1 MKKTIILSL
10 KKEIF
15 KEAEEIKKEIEQD
28 PTLDKI
34 EVTEEMDR
42 SLLEKIQAYE
52 KEEKNLAQIKEEMA
66 HKFEKKEKN
75 IESSNEIG
83 ITKEDVDAVKQN
95 RTVVYPKRRL
105 SVRVFVAVAA
115 IAIMVM
121 AFGMTGV
128 CGKLY
133 RLVMKEEQLED
144 GTLKIIDEADMNSI
158 PSDSLIEDDVLVRAG
173 EALGVK
179 IPKLLY
185 KPEGMYLESYIIEED
200 MQQAYIFY
208 MYGEEKVRYWIKATG
223 VDASTGIVQEDE
235 KIKEDTITVDGVNIL
250 IKEFDIGESDY
261 NRFVAE
267 FIYEEGY
274 YELEGCMEEEK
285 FVKIVEN
292 LFF

>member
-83 ITKEDVDAVKQN
+83 ITKEDVDAVRQN

-173 EALGVK
+173 EALGVN

-185 KPEGMYLESYIIEED
+185 KPEGMYLESYVIEEEA
-200 MQQAYIFY
+200 QKAYIFY
-208 MYGEEKVRYWIKATG
+208 MYEGKKFRYCITSMGIEISSGTIEEDKKVEEY
-223 VDASTGIVQEDE
+223 
-235 KIKEDTITVDGVNIL
+235 TITVNETPIS
-250 IKEFDIGESDY
+250 IEEYDIEESDF

-267 FIYEEGY
+267 FQYRGSY
-274 YELEGCMEEEK
+274 FELRGTMEEEK